1 MGFCPLCLKGYEIM
15 AAKQVMLTKEGLAKY
30 QEELETLRNVKR
42 KEVSEKIK
50 VARSFGDLSE
60 NSEYDEAKNEQ
71 AKIEARIADLE
82 VMLKDVQIISEE
94 EQTGDKAHIGSKVKV
109 LDVEFN
115 EEDVYQLVGSAE
127 ADPRQGK
134 ISDDSPVGRAII
146 GHSAGDVVDVETPG
160 GTIQIK
166 IVEIL

>member
-1 MGFCPLCLKGYEIM
+1 M

-82 VMLKDVQIISEE
+82 AMLKDVQSAIKPIS
-94 EQTGDKAHIGSKVKV
+94 A
-109 LDVEFN
+109 L
-115 EEDVYQLVGSAE
+115 
-127 ADPRQGK
+127 R
-134 ISDDSPVGRAII
+134 
-146 GHSAGDVVDVETPG
+146 
-160 GTIQIK
+160 
-166 IVEIL
+166 